1 MLNPE
6 SPEYVREEIGV
17 IFKSAE
23 FMFFF
28 ISNNLIS
35 QSANCKLQPANF
47 CINYRVRFKM
57 SSSDES
63 DLTRHDS
70 EDELVSSS
78 ILQPGFDD
86 PECDPYRLVNLAD

>member
-6 SPEYVREEIGV
+6 SPEYVREQIRV
-17 IFKSAE
+17 IFKYAE
-23 FMFFF
+23 FMFFLL
-28 ISNNLIS
+28 ILNNLIS
-35 QSANCKLQPANF
+35 HSANF